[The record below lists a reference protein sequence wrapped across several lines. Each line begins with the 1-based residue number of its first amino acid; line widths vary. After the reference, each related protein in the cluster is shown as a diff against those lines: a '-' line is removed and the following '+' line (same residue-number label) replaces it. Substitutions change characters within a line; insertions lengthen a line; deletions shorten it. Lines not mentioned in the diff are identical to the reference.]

1 MSYRKIKPINE
12 EQHLKSK
19 RCKKNVDR
27 MYRIESERSK
37 NLRKKQSQI
46 KKNAK
51 TNTKENIIDKNSQR
65 REISEFYKGL
75 LYTHGDKSYFGIPVE
90 TKWFFGTR
98 LTKSSKRKITDFIRM
113 NAKFF
118 HSEYKQGFIY
128 EFIHKL
134 FKYKNYLHERK
145 DFLSHQTSKDIKYG
159 FIRNAYS
166 NKNGYLFLVNL
177 ANIDTRNFTISLKS
191 ADFDYV
197 IIEDFDMNIY
207 NRIPIE
213 SPYKMPNHAKIHIK
227 NSACLSDKLYIYY
240 KTKQNIPDGVKR
252 DTFNFAYTNIDMK

>member
-1 MSYRKIKPINE
+1 MSYRKTKPINE
-12 EQHLKSK
+12 EQHPKSK

-51 TNTKENIIDKNSQR
+51 ENPNDKNTQR
-65 REISEFYKGL
+65 QEISEFYKGL

-118 HSEYKQGFIY
+118 HSEYEQGYIY

-134 FKYKNYLHERK
+134 FKYKNYLYGQR
-145 DFLSHQTSKDIKYG
+145 DFLYSNCIKYG
-159 FIRNAYS
+159 FVRNGYS
-166 NKNGYLFLVNL
+166 QSKNEYLFLVNL
-177 ANIDTRNFTISLKS
+177 TNIDTRNFTISLKS
-191 ADFDYV
+191 TDFDYV
-197 IIEDFDMNIY
+197 VIKDFDMNVY
-207 NRIPIE
+207 NRIPIQ
-213 SPYKMPNHAKIHIK
+213 SPYKMPNHAKIHVK
-227 NSACLSDKLYIYY
+227 DSANLSDKMYLYY
-240 KTKQNIPDGVKR
+240 KSRQNIPDGVKR
-252 DTFNFAYTNIDMK
+252 DTFNFAYTKIDMK

>member
-12 EQHLKSK
+12 EQYPKSK

-46 KKNAK
+46 KKNNK
-51 TNTKENIIDKNSQR
+51 TNTKEKQIDDNTQ
-65 REISEFYKGL
+65 IKGL

-118 HSEYKQGFIY
+118 HSEYEQGYIY

-134 FKYKNYLHERK
+134 FKYKNYLYERK
-145 DFLSHQTSKDIKYG
+145 DFIFNQKTNRIKYG
-159 FIRNAYS
+159 FIHDVHS
-166 NKNGYLFLVNL
+166 TNKNKYLFIVSLT
-177 ANIDTRNFTISLKS
+177 NIDTRNFTISLKS
-191 ADFDYV
+191 TDFKYV
-197 IIEDFDMNIY
+197 AIEDFIMNIY
-207 NRIPIE
+207 NEILIE
-213 SPYKMPNHAKIHIK
+213 STYKMPNHAKIHVK
-227 NSACLSDKLYIYY
+227 DSANLSDKVYFYY
-240 KTKQNIPDGVKR
+240 KTMQNIPDGVKR
-252 DTFNFAYTNIDMK
+252 DTFNFAYTKIDMK